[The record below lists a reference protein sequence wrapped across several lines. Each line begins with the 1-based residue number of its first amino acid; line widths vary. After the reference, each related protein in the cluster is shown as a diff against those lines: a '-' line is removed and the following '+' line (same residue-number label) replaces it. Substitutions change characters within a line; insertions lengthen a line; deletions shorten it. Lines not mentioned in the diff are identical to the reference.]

1 MKTAATTRRRR
12 PNGFTAVELITA
24 MVVTTALG
32 VGIFVAYV
40 NIYKIFVHQT
50 RQAQEIRDAVVASTR
65 MDALFRDMT
74 TIEQTT
80 PTDIRFRSARDTA
93 VHTLRFANKDI
104 SLDKNVIVRQCGKF
118 SFSLTPVRESDKRAL
133 LVWDATLVGTRW
145 IGGATIV
152 SGW

>member
-1 MKTAATTRRRR
+1 MKPAAVTTRPR

-40 NIYKIFVHQT
+40 NIYKMFVHQA

-65 MDALFRDMT
+65 LDALFREMT
-74 TIEQTT
+74 VIEQTT
-80 PTDIRFRSARDTA
+80 PTDIRFRNTADTT
-93 VHTLRFANKDI
+93 VHTLRFNNKTI
-104 SLDKNVIVRQCGKF
+104 SVDKNVIVRQCDKF
-118 SFSLTPVRESDKRAL
+118 SFTLSPVRESDKRSL
-133 LVWDATLVGTRW
+133 LVWDATLVGKRW

-152 SGW
+152 NGW